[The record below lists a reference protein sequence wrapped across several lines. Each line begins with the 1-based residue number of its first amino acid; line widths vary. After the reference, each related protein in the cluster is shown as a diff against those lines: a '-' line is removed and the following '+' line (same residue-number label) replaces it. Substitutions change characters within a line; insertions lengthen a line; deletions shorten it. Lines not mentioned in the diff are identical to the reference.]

1 MLNSLQQLLHN
12 PSNKLL
18 WFSVN
23 ISLLPML
30 KTVVLLHISVESGT
44 ISFFNKLNIIALFEI

>member
-1 MLNSLQQLLHN
+1 MLHSLQQLLHN

-18 WFSVN
+18 WFSLL
-23 ISLLPML
+23 LLPML